1 MPRHTPRIRRTT
13 VVLALVL
20 ASFPLALPGV
30 SADPN
35 TPTILFGMNPG
46 TRGNETQ
53 QEVVLDLEAQA
64 GRTLPGVRVFDL
76 WDQAFPSSDDLW
88 LRDTGHTLFFSV
100 RAKRTNGA
108 VVLWRDI
115 AAAAPGSPLYQ
126 EIVGWATKIKGFGAP
141 MYFAFNHEPEATASD
156 ANGTAA
162 EFIAAWRKVIGVF
175 REQNVTNAT
184 YVFITT
190 GYAYRVTDERRADLW
205 YPGDAYVDAI
215 GEDDYNWSDCRP
227 GVSTPWRSLQYI
239 ADPLRVWAEDHPG
252 KELMIT
258 EWASHEDPAVAGR
271 KASWITEAQALFK
284 QPGWERFTVMLYY
297 HRTLKPTCNFWLD
310 SSASSMSAWLAMAN
324 DPYYM
329 RGVQVIDTHAPT
341 APGMPSGAST
351 VPGTIDLTWAAA
363 TDDLASNLL
372 YRVFRDGASNPVGTV
387 SSASTGT
394 VTFRDTG
401 LTPGASHTYRVSA
414 SDGVNVGPLSP
425 VSLPITVLSTAEPLF
440 ADGFDGGFANWT
452 SVNGLALDATQG
464 MPAAPSARAAVVNG
478 RASASKTLST
488 TASMLCMSERVNLGS
503 IGTSTV
509 SLLRLRTAA
518 DGAVARVFVNNARRI
533 AMRSDVTGAQLVST
547 ATLPLG
553 AWRSVELCADVA
565 AGGRLSLYVEGAL
578 VGGPWT
584 QSLGATPFGR
594 VLLGDSDA
602 KTVTV
607 NYDDVVVDMA
617 AG

>member
-1 MPRHTPRIRRTT
+1 MRRPTPRIWRTT
-13 VVLALVL
+13 LILALALISTPL
-20 ASFPLALPGV
+20 ASPTVA
-30 SADPN
+30 ADPN

-46 TRGNETQ
+46 TRGTQ
-53 QEVVLDLEAQA
+53 TGQQVVLDLEARA
-64 GRTLPGVRVFDL
+64 GRQLPGVRIFDL
-76 WDQAFPSSDDLW
+76 WDQPFPSSYDLW
-88 LRDTGHTLFFSV
+88 LRDSGHTLFFSV

-115 AAAAPGSPLYQ
+115 AQATPGSPLYQ
-126 EIVGWATKIKGFGAP
+126 EIVGWATKVKSFGAH
-141 MYFAFNHEPEATASD
+141 MYFTFNHEPEATASD
-156 ANGTAA
+156 ANGTAD
-162 EFIAAWRKVIGVF
+162 EFIAAWRKVIDVF
-175 REQNVTNAT
+175 RQENVTNAS

-190 GYAYRVTDERRADLW
+190 GYAYRVTDGRRADLW

-227 GVSTPWRSLQYI
+227 GINTPWRSLEYI

-258 EWASHEDPAVAGR
+258 EWASHEDPSVANR

-310 SSASSMSAWLAMAN
+310 SSASSMAAWLAMAN

-329 RGVQVIDTHAPT
+329 RGVQVSDTEAPSV
-341 APGMPSGAST
+341 PGMPSGVSTAPGAIDLSWAAST
-351 VPGTIDLTWAAA
+351 
-363 TDDLASNLL
+363 DDVASTLL
-372 YRVFRDGASNPVGTV
+372 YRVFRDGGTSPVGTV

-394 VTFRDTG
+394 VSFQDTG
-401 LTPGASHTYRVSA
+401 LSPGSTHTYQVSA
-414 SDGVNVGPLSP
+414 SDGINVSALGP
-425 VSLPITVLSTAEPLF
+425 VSLPITVVSAPPSLF
-440 ADGFDGGFANWT
+440 ADGFDGGFTNWT
-452 SVNGLALDATQG
+452 SVTGLTVDAIRG
-464 MPAAPSARAAVVNG
+464 APSPPSARAAVVNA
-478 RASASKTLST
+478 RASASKALGT
-488 TASMLCMSERVNLGS
+488 TSSVLCMSERVNLTS

-518 DGAVARVFVNNARRI
+518 DGAIARVFVNSARRLT
-533 AMRSDVTGAQLVST
+533 MRSDVTGAQLLTT

-553 AWRSVELCADVA
+553 AWRSVELCGDTTG
-565 AGGRLSLYVEGAL
+565 GGRLSLYLDGVL
-578 VGGPWT
+578 VGGPWA
-584 QSLGATPFGR
+584 QNLGATPFGR
-594 VLLGDSDA
+594 VMVGDSEV

-607 NYDDVVVDMA
+607 NYDDIVVDTA